1 MVDPHGK
8 VHPISG
14 KSWKEAHNIYS
25 TFVLMCIISRINKLQ
40 ITIKESR
47 EARCNVARN
56 SGMLVQRG
64 NSTLLR
70 AFDETFNLLNFY
82 L

>member
-25 TFVLMCIISRINKLQ
+25 TFVLMCIISQINKLQ
-40 ITIKESR
+40 KQKIVFEVVEFFR
-47 EARCNVARN
+47 
-56 SGMLVQRG
+56 
-64 NSTLLR
+64 
-70 AFDETFNLLNFY
+70 Y
-82 L
+82 H